1 MLLKNPRQ
9 RRYGRFCNFQSF
21 CNSIADSMP
30 VFDSEHNNVGH
41 LCSHSQKDP
50 QGTEQRG
57 KKTTTTKRLESLGLD
72 LDYTHSHTACH
83 HSLIPVVFWL
93 LVQHGVLI
101 SHHSSHLNINTP
113 IRPKGFLAATIHK
126 PHTAYSKCVSLMH
139 VHETAIVGFVMSVFI

>member
-1 MLLKNPRQ
+1 MSVKLSLCFWKIHGKGSMEDSVIFSN
-9 RRYGRFCNFQSF
+9 CIFQWQIPCLF
-21 CNSIADSMP
+21 LRANTIMWATCVHTGKERP
-30 VFDSEHNNVGH
+30 LGH
-41 LCSHSQKDP
+41 WA
-50 QGTEQRG
+50 EG

-72 LDYTHSHTACH
+72 LDYTHSHTACR

-126 PHTAYSKCVSLMH
+126 PHTACSKCVSLMH
-139 VHETAIVGFVMSVFI
+139 VHGTVFI